1 MNELKKKKKNNT
13 IEGKAVDLA
22 GSGEGC
28 FEVATPNVAGLCI
41 ENIGIVRTT
50 RTINTDAPG
59 FYSFFFFF
67 LFFFHFLTLWLI
79 FQHWHSL
86 NNVEPRRL
94 AAVIYRE
101 TIGSL
106 CACLPRSRRSPLERL
121 IYIYISIT

>member
-1 MNELKKKKKNNT
+1 M

-67 LFFFHFLTLWLI
+67 VLFSFSDSLAHLPTLAL
-79 FQHWHSL
+79 
-86 NNVEPRRL
+86 VK
-94 AAVIYRE
+94 
-101 TIGSL
+101 
-106 CACLPRSRRSPLERL
+106 
-121 IYIYISIT
+121 